1 MDESFNIKQY
11 ALHITKNV
19 LLSNFSSKKM
29 SKKKS
34 DISCGSQMKVCNM
47 KVGSLNKLFLYVC
60 DTTAYRYCILHFKL
74 TSYINKSILFT
85 SQNNSSL
92 YKNTQDRIHLVMSSP
107 V

>member
-47 KVGSLNKLFLYVC
+47 KVGSLNK
-60 DTTAYRYCILHFKL
+60 
-74 TSYINKSILFT
+74 
-85 SQNNSSL
+85 
-92 YKNTQDRIHLVMSSP
+92 
-107 V
+107 